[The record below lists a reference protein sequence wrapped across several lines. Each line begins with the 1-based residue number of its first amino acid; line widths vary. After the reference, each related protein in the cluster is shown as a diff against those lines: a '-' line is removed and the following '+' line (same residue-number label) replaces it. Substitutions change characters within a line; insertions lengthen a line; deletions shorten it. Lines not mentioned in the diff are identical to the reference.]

1 MSDLT
6 YPFLLEF
13 YNRGKTH
20 ISPGSMEWIVSQ
32 CRAAAGG
39 KAYPANQPITIDD
52 DHAIEGV
59 TDKQAYARVFNA
71 CARLLGHDLADQVA
85 REAVGTVATIA
96 QPELEPEDLTATE
109 ADLEGL
115 TPGQEALF
123 RWGLA
128 GVSVGI
134 DTSHTQEIY
143 GKGKE
148 PPEYVPKA
156 KRKKWIAMFNA
167 ILRSTGDEQRAFAI
181 TNARFVEKK

>member
-85 REAVGTVATIA
+85 REAIGGMA
-96 QPELEPEDLTATE
+96 QPEIEPDDLTVTE
-109 ADLEGL
+109 SDLEGL

-123 RWGLA
+123 RWRLA

-134 DTSHTQEIY
+134 DATHTQEIY
-143 GKGKE
+143 GPDKE
-148 PPEYVPKA
+148 PPDYVPKA
-156 KRKKWIAMFNA
+156 KRRKWVAVFNGVLKA
-167 ILRSTGDEQRAFAI
+167 TGGNEGKAFAI
-181 TNARFVEKK
+181 ANAKYGKGE

>member
-13 YNRGKTH
+13 YKRGKTH

-39 KAYPANQPITIDD
+39 KAYPANQPIIVDD
-52 DHAIEGV
+52 EHAIEGV

-85 REAVGTVATIA
+85 REAIGTV
-96 QPELEPEDLTATE
+96 QSELDDLTVTE
-109 ADLEGL
+109 ADLEDL
-115 TPGQEALF
+115 TVEQAALF
-123 RWGLA
+123 MWGM
-128 GVSVGI
+128 GHV
-134 DTSHTQEIY
+134 QEIY

-156 KRKKWIAMFNA
+156 KRKVWISLWNA
-167 ILRSTGDEQRAFAI
+167 IYKSTGDEGRAYAI
-181 TNARFVEKK
+181 ANAKFVEKK